1 MDTPSIQFHPP
12 MREKYWNEKSAN
24 EKIETLADFLATA
37 HRQIRNLT
45 ERLDEYS
52 QHHHQP
58 VTGLLLVPMRDQ
70 YAFNSGRIGPPGYC
84 HEDFALGRAAPHL
97 YPPAT
102 PGWRDEAQ
110 AQQAMPAGT
119 PTAAPPTG
127 AGNASYGGVAEYV
140 NPLGALDKPV
150 EQPDGM
156 GDPDWPKEPANPQ
169 FHPKP
174 DAPGGVAI

>member
-1 MDTPSIQFHPP
+1 MDTPALQFHPP
-12 MREKYWNEKSAN
+12 MREKYWNEKTDA

-45 ERLDEYS
+45 ERLDEYG

-70 YAFNSGRIGPPGYC
+70 YAFNSGRIGPPGYN

-102 PGWRDEAQ
+102 PGWQAEAQ
-110 AQQAMPAGT
+110 AQQAMPPGT
-119 PTAAPPTG
+119 PMAAPPTE
-127 AGNASYGGVAEYV
+127 APIASGEGSLPQINHLGG
-140 NPLGALDKPV
+140 LDKPV
-150 EQPDGM
+150 EYPTGM
-156 GDPDWPKEPANPQ
+156 ADPDWPGEPKNPQ
-169 FHPKP
+169 FHPKV
-174 DAPGGVAI
+174 DER